1 MADDLQNNG
10 RHPARRDALEVPGD
24 SPGKAMR
31 CRACGD
37 VIGYYEPLVL
47 LESTGTRDTSV
58 AAEPEIR
65 VASGQRFH
73 RGCYTSAPAELPPP

>member
-1 MADDLQNNG
+1 MADDLQSNG
-10 RHPARRDALEVPGD
+10 QHPARRDALEVPGD
-24 SPGKAMR
+24 AMR

-47 LESTGTRDTSV
+47 LESTGTRETSV
-58 AAEPEIR
+58 AAEPGIR

-73 RGCYTSAPAELPPP
+73 RGCYTCAPVELRSL